1 MDSEVEEAGRTRN
14 EKKGSGRFARGACCM
29 ANKVGE
35 LEDRILHFIQES
47 LHELDTIRREESDRL
62 EKTRNRFRTLTREL
76 RDLAAEIDRAFKEY
90 EQLREELMRH
100 SQQGALEQ
108 EKAAY
113 ERASQSM
120 KVHASL
126 EERYRILSAHK
137 EELQREERTLERLV
151 SRSESMG
158 TRLRMVM
165 NLVSLPEE
173 FSPEQGAIRNEK
185 ALAMAFQIAE
195 REARSF
201 ARELHDGPTQSFS
214 AAGLSL
220 EMAQE
225 LLARGD
231 GAAASGEL
239 NLAVGQLR
247 TGLSEVRSLLFGLSP
262 TGIESGFELPL
273 RRLAEQVRQMWG
285 VEVSCKLTG
294 KLDEVPV
301 SQRSN
306 VFKTLHQA
314 VINAARNGAANIR
327 VSIGSSKRTLKV
339 LVMDDGRGFDVE
351 RERQAARERGSYGLQ
366 NMEERV
372 TIQGGNFSISS
383 TPGKGTTV
391 SFAIPL
397 RDTE

>member
-1 MDSEVEEAGRTRN
+1 
-14 EKKGSGRFARGACCM
+14 M

-62 EKTRNRFRTLTREL
+62 EKTRNRFRTLTQEL

-185 ALAMAFQIAE
+185 ALAVAFQIAE
-195 REARSF
+195 REARAF

-285 VEVSCKLTG
+285 VEVGCKLTG

-397 RDTE
+397 RDAE

>member
-14 EKKGSGRFARGACCM
+14 EKKGSGRFARGAFCM

-90 EQLREELMRH
+90 ELLREELMRH

-231 GAAASGEL
+231 GAAASAEL